1 MSQPSERLYPS
12 WSTARPSADRSR
24 GTIGPHETAAGG
36 AAGRDRVV
44 DGIREILAAALIAVV
59 AVSVC
64 LEVSIGGRLAL
75 AEALLLLALPWLV
88 VSLRPRLDRTA
99 WMLVVAAAIWLSA
112 LVLTDVVRGTE
123 FRDLIR
129 GWARIGFLVVDFLAL
144 YWLLTTPRRFLVWL
158 LAFSVGVGLKAVLVH
173 QDPATQWKF
182 GLSAGAFFA
191 SASVVLLASRSSGR
205 AGAPVSAA
213 TLDLLGLL
221 TVAATAVSLAL
232 NARSSALAFLLA
244 GMLVLACRGK
254 ALRRTLGSLAA
265 RHVWVVALLAVAA
278 LYGVGRTYIAA
289 TQAGLL
295 GEEARSRLQMQT
307 LDAAD
312 PVIGLIGGGR
322 GEFFASV
329 RAIAD
334 SPVIGHGSWARSAE
348 YYGIYVDSLRRMG
361 SEHMAMLAEY
371 VGRRDGHVLPTHS
384 HVLGAWVEAGLAGAA
399 FWLLVAVTLV
409 RAGVRALP
417 NPTVIGIVILC
428 ALPAQM
434 WALAFSPLGADSR
447 LLWALLLVGCCRIL
461 AADERPR
468 PTGLFAQR

>member
-1 MSQPSERLYPS
+1 M
-12 WSTARPSADRSR
+12 
-24 GTIGPHETAAGG
+24 
-36 AAGRDRVV
+36 
-44 DGIREILAAALIAVV
+44 
-59 AVSVC
+59 
-64 LEVSIGGRLAL
+64 
-75 AEALLLLALPWLV
+75 
-88 VSLRPRLDRTA
+88 
-99 WMLVVAAAIWLSA
+99 
-112 LVLTDVVRGTE
+112 LVLTC
-123 FRDLIR
+123 
-129 GWARIGFLVVDFLAL
+129 
-144 YWLLTTPRRFLVWL
+144 
-158 LAFSVGVGLKAVLVH
+158 
-173 QDPATQWKF
+173 
-182 GLSAGAFFA
+182 
-191 SASVVLLASRSSGR
+191 RSE
-205 AGAPVSAA
+205 
-213 TLDLLGLL
+213 
-221 TVAATAVSLAL
+221 
-232 NARSSALAFLLA
+232 
-244 GMLVLACRGK
+244 
-254 ALRRTLGSLAA
+254 ALRRTLGGWVT
-265 RHVWVVALLAVAA
+265 RHVWVVAILAVVA

-289 TQAGLL
+289 TEAGLL

-312 PVIGLIGGGR
+312 PVVGLIGGGR

-361 SEHMAMLAEY
+361 SEYMAMLAEY

-417 NPTVIGIVILC
+417 NPTALGIVILC

-447 LLWALLLVGCCRIL
+447 LFWALLLVSCCRIL

-468 PTGLFAQR
+468 PTGLFAQP